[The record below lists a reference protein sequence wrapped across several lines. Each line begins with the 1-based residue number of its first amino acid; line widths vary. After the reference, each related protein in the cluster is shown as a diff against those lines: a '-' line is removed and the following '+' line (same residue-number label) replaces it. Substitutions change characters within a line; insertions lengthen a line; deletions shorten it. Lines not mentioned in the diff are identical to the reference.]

1 MEQGRCPNCGAILP
15 PDVSEEQCPSCLM
28 QLALTTAEHLDDALS
43 DERVALGLEGAIDG
57 PYTIVRRLG
66 EGGMGVV
73 YLAEQTRPIRRFVV
87 IKIARAVLGSR
98 QEIAR
103 LESERQALASASGTQ
118 RRGISGRATSTLRGD
133 LPR

>member
-1 MEQGRCPNCGAILP
+1 
-15 PDVSEEQCPSCLM
+15 M